1 MKIAIQL
8 ILLVM
13 VSASSFASG
22 EHDRLAAESIHPE
35 QEILNKVCPVM
46 VGNEIDPEI
55 YSVYQ
60 GKRVN
65 FCCLNCKEAFDK
77 NPEKYLDRLP
87 QFASALGSEDNG
99 HEHAGASSFPFFK
112 LVKPMGI
119 VTLVLIILAVSA
131 GLLRRKNPKL
141 LLKWHKR
148 LGVLILITAF
158 IHAILVLL
166 TH

>member
-1 MKIAIQL
+1 
-8 ILLVM
+8 
-13 VSASSFASG
+13 
-22 EHDRLAAESIHPE
+22 
-35 QEILNKVCPVM
+35 M
-46 VGNEIDPEI
+46 VGNKVDPEI

-77 NPEKYLDRLP
+77 NPEKYLGRLP
-87 QFASALGSEDNG
+87 QFAPALDSEDNG

-119 VTLVLIILAVSA
+119 VTLVLITLTVGA
-131 GLLRRKNPKL
+131 GLLRRRKPKF

-148 LGVLILITAF
+148 MGILTLIVAF